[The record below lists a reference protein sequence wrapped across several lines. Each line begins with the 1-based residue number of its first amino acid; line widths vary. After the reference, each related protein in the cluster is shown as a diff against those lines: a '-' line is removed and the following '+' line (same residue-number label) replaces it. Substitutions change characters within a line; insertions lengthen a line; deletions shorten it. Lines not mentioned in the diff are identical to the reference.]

1 MTKNEVTGEAAWNNS
16 ILHCFNLLKQS
27 RNNVQKYVLLLSHT
41 CIQSTF
47 SHTVVVSV
55 YVHTFI
61 KEVDRFLIVDSFL
74 IELLFED
81 GITQI
86 SG

>member
-1 MTKNEVTGEAAWNNS
+1 M
-16 ILHCFNLLKQS
+16 CCC
-27 RNNVQKYVLLLSHT
+27 SHT
-41 CIQSTF
+41 PVYNQLF
-47 SHTVVVSV
+47 PHTVVVSV

-86 SG
+86 SGQFCLKCSLAEYQL

>member
-1 MTKNEVTGEAAWNNS
+1 M
-16 ILHCFNLLKQS
+16 CCC
-27 RNNVQKYVLLLSHT
+27 SHT
-41 CIQSTF
+41 PVYNQLF
-47 SHTVVVSV
+47 PHTVVVSV
-55 YVHTFI
+55 YIHTFI